1 MTPVDPSTLT
11 PSKTGNP
18 NTNKTRKNKEKDDTH
33 YTDHY
38 IVYDLLCENLPKQKK
53 ASNAKTGHFSLY
65 ERIDN
70 YNEKTDLTKCSMCDQ
85 VIPFYKVG
93 NLIEIVVMTNI
104 LSNMREEAKI
114 NPAQCRHFETVE
126 IDLTMPEI
134 KKYLEP
140 ILNTL
145 KIMLSVNVLM
155 VVGDNDI
162 IADYNNLECLKNDLL
177 DMAGSL
183 ITPCPDLE
191 KENKGRPFMFKMVEL
206 PFFPIISKIGKDQHT
221 PAIDKTDD
229 ICSFNACLRAIN
241 SEGLPNY
248 LELIPSLKKEG
259 ITIETFEDKPA
270 MNSHIMGD
278 WKGKDN
284 HDTKRHI
291 KAHVK
296 KRFWEKVHTYF
307 RQVSMLS
314 STNR

>member
-1 MTPVDPSTLT
+1 
-11 PSKTGNP
+11 
-18 NTNKTRKNKEKDDTH
+18 
-33 YTDHY
+33 
-38 IVYDLLCENLPKQKK
+38 
-53 ASNAKTGHFSLY
+53 
-65 ERIDN
+65 
-70 YNEKTDLTKCSMCDQ
+70 MCDQ

-93 NLIEIVVMTNI
+93 NLIEIVVSTNI

-114 NPAQCRHFETVE
+114 NPANCRHFETVE

-162 IADYNNLECLKNDLL
+162 IADYSNLECLKNDLL
-177 DMAGSL
+177 DLAGSL

-191 KENKGRPFMFKMVEL
+191 KENQGRPFMLKMVEL
-206 PFFPIISKIGKDQHT
+206 PFFPIISKIGHDKHT
-221 PAIDKTDD
+221 PETDKTDD
-229 ICSFNACLRAIN
+229 IVKFNACLRAIN
-241 SEGLPNY
+241 TEGVPNY
-248 LELIPSLKKEG
+248 LEIIPSLKKEG
-259 ITIETFEDKPA
+259 ITVETFEDKPS

-284 HDTKRHI
+284 LDKKRHI